1 MYNSKYYTC
10 EQIDQRLLEGYYDDA
25 VAAGYTGSKAQY
37 LAGLLKAINYSANP
51 TITADK
57 VVYNSAISGLTSKN
71 VQCAVDEVANKKADK
86 AAVDAELAKKFDKE
100 SIVQESGEAEDKV
113 MSQKVVTD
121 NLTELQN
128 TVFPLEVSLSI
139 DKHLLE
145 YTGSEQ
151 SIKATYYIKRKG
163 SPITPTALALSVDG
177 SLVSIDV
184 KQADTVTIKVNK
196 EGETQ
201 IILTANHGDLVKSAS
216 SKVTMVLP
224 IYYGFGTT
232 ETDIAIA
239 ANKLSP
245 RLSASGTYA
254 KTSDK
259 DRVNFIILVPKTLP
273 KLSSFSMGGAPCVM
287 GESSV
292 AISGKDYYM
301 YKTAAVYMT
310 GATLKVQAG

>member
-1 MYNSKYYTC
+1 M
-10 EQIDQRLLEGYYDDA
+10 LEGYYDDA

-37 LAGLLKAINYSANP
+37 LAGLLKAINYAANP
-51 TITADK
+51 TLTADK
-57 VVYNSAISGLTSKN
+57 VVYNQAISGLTPKN
-71 VQCAVDEVANKKADK
+71 VQGAID
-86 AAVDAELAKKFDKE
+86 ELANKKFDKD
-100 SIVQESGEAEDKV
+100 SVVQELGDAEDKV

-151 SIKATYYIKRKG
+151 SIKATYSIKRKG

-184 KQADTVTIKVNK
+184 NQADTVTIKVNK

-201 IILTANHGDLVKSAS
+201 IILTAKHGDLVKSAS

-254 KTSDK
+254 KTSAK
-259 DRVNFIILVPKTLP
+259 DDVNFIILSPKTLP
-273 KLSSFSMGGAPCVM
+273 KLTNFTMGGAPFVM
-287 GESSV
+287 ETTSV
-292 AISGKDYYM
+292 TINGKDYYM
-301 YKTAAVYMT
+301 YKSGAIYMN
-310 GATLKVQAG
+310 GATLNVQAN

>member
-51 TITADK
+51 TLTADK
-57 VVYNSAISGLTSKN
+57 VVYNQAISGLTHKN
-71 VQCAVDEVANKKADK
+71 VQGAID
-86 AAVDAELAKKFDKE
+86 ELANKKFDKD
-100 SIVQESGEAEDKV
+100 SVVQESGDAEDKV

-145 YTGSEQ
+145 YTGSDQ
-151 SIKATYYIKRKG
+151 SIKATYSIKRKG
-163 SPITPTALALSVDG
+163 SPLTPTSLALSVDG

-184 KQADTVTIKVNK
+184 KQADTVTVKVNK

-201 IILTANHGDLVKSAS
+201 IILTAKHGDLVKSAS

-254 KTSDK
+254 KTSAK
-259 DRVNFIILVPKTLP
+259 DDVNFIILAPKTLP
-273 KLSSFSMGGAPCVM
+273 KLTNFTMGGAPFVM
-287 GESSV
+287 ETSSV
-292 AISGKDYYM
+292 TINGKDYYM
-301 YKTAAVYMT
+301 YKSGAIYMN
-310 GATLKVQAG
+310 GATLNVQAN

>member
-10 EQIDQRLLEGYYDDA
+10 EQIDQRLLDGYYDDA

-51 TITADK
+51 TLTADK
-57 VVYNSAISGLTSKN
+57 VVYNQAISGLTHKN
-71 VQCAVDEVANKKADK
+71 VQGAID
-86 AAVDAELAKKFDKE
+86 ELANKKFDKD
-100 SIVQESGEAEDKV
+100 SVVQELGDAEDKV

-139 DKHLLE
+139 DKPLLE

-151 SIKATYYIKRKG
+151 SIKATYSIKRKG
-163 SPITPTALALSVDG
+163 SPFTPTSLALSVDG

-184 KQADTVTIKVNK
+184 NQADTVTIKVNK

-201 IILTANHGDLVKSAS
+201 IILTAKHGDLVKSAS

-232 ETDIAIA
+232 EMDIAIDR
-239 ANKLSP
+239 NKLGP
-245 RLSASGTYA
+245 RTSATGVYE
-254 KTSDK
+254 KTSTK
-259 DRVNFIILVPKTLP
+259 DNVNFIILVPKTLP
-273 KLSSFSMGGAPCVM
+273 GLSSFTMGGAPFVM
-287 GESSV
+287 ITSSV
-292 AISGKDYYM
+292 VVNGHDYYM
-301 YKTAAVYMT
+301 YKSGGIYMSGT
-310 GATLKVQAG
+310 NVKVQAS

>member
-37 LAGLLKAINYSANP
+37 LAGLLKAINYAANP
-51 TITADK
+51 TLTADK
-57 VVYNSAISGLTSKN
+57 VVYSQAISGLTHKN
-71 VQCAVDEVANKKADK
+71 VQAAIDELANKKANK
-86 AAVDAELAKKFDKE
+86 AAVDAELAKKFDND
-100 SIVQESGEAEDKV
+100 SVVQELGDAEDKV

-128 TVFPLEVSLSI
+128 MVFPLEVSLSI

-151 SIKATYYIKRKG
+151 SIKATYSIKRKG
-163 SPITPTALALSVDG
+163 SPITPTSLALSVDG

-184 KQADTVTIKVNK
+184 KQADTVTVKVNK

-201 IILTANHGDLVKSAS
+201 IIITANHGDLVTSAS

-254 KTSDK
+254 KTSAK
-259 DRVNFIILVPKTLP
+259 DDVNFIVLVPKTLP
-273 KLSSFSMGGAPCVM
+273 RLTSFTMGGAPFVM
-287 GESSV
+287 ETTSV
-292 AISGKDYYM
+292 TINGKDYYM
-301 YKTAAVYMT
+301 YKSGAIYMT
-310 GATLKVQAG
+310 GATLNVQAN